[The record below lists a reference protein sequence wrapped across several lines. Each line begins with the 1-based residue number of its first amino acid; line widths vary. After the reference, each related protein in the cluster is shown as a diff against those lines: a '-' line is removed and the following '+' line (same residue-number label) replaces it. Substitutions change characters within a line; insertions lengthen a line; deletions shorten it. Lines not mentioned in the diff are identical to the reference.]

1 MLPHLSGGAGRPLVA
16 LHGNFASKAWW
27 HALVTAAPS
36 GWRVLAP
43 DLPGFGDAPPLG
55 EPSIRGF
62 ADAVLD
68 FVNAS
73 NLDRPVLIGHS
84 LGGAVA
90 LELAARHPERFS
102 GLVLAASAPLSGLKT
117 PEENYPVL
125 ELLRSDVTLLTA
137 SLAAL
142 FPSARPH
149 NFDALVQDARRM
161 DPSGFTGNARAL
173 ERWSVEG
180 RLVTLPTLVLGGEL
194 DRLITPEMLAL
205 QARALGTTELV
216 LKGRGHGFP
225 QEDPDAFKAALEP
238 FLRSVT
244 RQDLVVES

>member
-1 MLPHLSGGAGRPLVA
+1 MLPHLTGGAGRPLVA

-27 HALVTAAPS
+27 QALVTAPPS

-43 DLPGFGDAPPLG
+43 DLPGFGDAPPLDA
-55 EPSIRGF
+55 PSIAGF

-68 FVNAS
+68 FVTAQ
-73 NLDRPVLIGHS
+73 NLDRPVLLGHS

-90 LELAARHPERFS
+90 LELVARFPERFS

-125 ELLRSDVTLLTA
+125 ELLRSDAALLAA

-142 FPSARPH
+142 FPSARPE
-149 NFDALVQDARRM
+149 NFDDLVRDARRM
-161 DPSGFTGNARAL
+161 DPRGFSGNARAL

-180 RLVTLPTLVLGGEL
+180 RPMSLPTLVLGGDL

-205 QARALGTTELV
+205 QARTLGTTELV
-216 LKGRGHGFP
+216 FSGRGHGFP
-225 QEDPDAFKAALEP
+225 QEDPEGFKAALEP
-238 FLRSVT
+238 FLNDVARE
-244 RQDLVVES
+244 LVKA